1 MRQRFLLPIVS
12 LAFAGLT
19 IFLGYFVQR
28 SDFQTF
34 IAAYALFFGL
44 YVWVVFYQQKHFSA
58 LQTRYLLWLGIGLRV
73 LLLFSIPHLSDDY
86 ARFLWDGHL
95 TVAGIHPFLHTPAY
109 FIDNQIFPPGISLE
123 LFGKLN
129 SPGYFT
135 VYPPVCQAVFALA
148 AWLFPTSE
156 LGGVF
161 VMKLFLLGCEMGTL
175 WIMEHRKALT
185 PPIPPN
191 FGEMEHRGAPTPPI
205 PPSFSEGGMEHRRAL
220 APPIPP
226 NFGGMEHR
234 KALTPPIPPKNDGLF
249 EKFGGVGGVSTF
261 RCSLLYALNPLVI
274 LEITGNCHFE
284 GAMIFFLLAGILALQ
299 QGKIAKGAL
308 WWALAT
314 ASKMLPIMFLPIVW
328 RWLGWRKGWAFNALF
343 ALACLILFAPILVVL
358 PNMLE
363 SLGLYFQKF
372 QFNASFYYLVR
383 ELGFSKIGW
392 DIGEYSGPAL
402 GGLTLLGI
410 LALAWRTRRNELS
423 ESSKLSES
431 LSIALFIYLSLSATI
446 QPWYITVPLALSLF
460 THWRFMVVWSGVA
473 ALSYSHYQGGGMQE
487 HYGLIALEYAVLWGF
502 FLWELWR
509 INVRK
514 APQVSS

>member
-185 PPIPPN
+185 PPIPP
-191 FGEMEHRGAPTPPI
+191 
-205 PPSFSEGGMEHRRAL
+205 
-220 APPIPP
+220 
-226 NFGGMEHR
+226 
-234 KALTPPIPPKNDGLF
+234 KNDGLF

-343 ALACLILFAPILVVL
+343 GLACLILFAPILVVL